1 VLEQQIPELSGREL
15 LEHLGRN
22 LGDQRQRRDAPLNGG
37 NPTADSVIL
46 TVEMNVYSL
55 IVLQSSQG
63 RRIPSV

>member
-1 VLEQQIPELSGREL
+1 
-15 LEHLGRN
+15 
-22 LGDQRQRRDAPLNGG
+22 LNGG

-55 IVLQSSQG
+55 IVLQSSHG